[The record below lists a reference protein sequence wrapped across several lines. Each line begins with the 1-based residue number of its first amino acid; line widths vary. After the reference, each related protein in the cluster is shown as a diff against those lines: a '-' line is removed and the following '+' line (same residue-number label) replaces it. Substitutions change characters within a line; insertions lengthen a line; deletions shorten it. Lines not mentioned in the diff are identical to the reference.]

1 MASFFVYGYVSLC
14 GHLQIIEHQ
23 RNDCTLFFVFRA
35 VFCLQG
41 PLVKAQ
47 GIVTVPAEAG
57 SWVTYDQRLPRELS
71 ERLCSQVTL
80 QARAD
85 DMHQAVTSFTSTFCS
100 ICSQSA
106 TTQVLYT

>member
-1 MASFFVYGYVSLC
+1 MATWVVYG
-14 GHLQIIEHQ
+14 HFQIIEHQ

-57 SWVTYDQRLPRELS
+57 SWVTYDQKASQGAVREALLTGHS
-71 ERLCSQVTL
+71 PSPSR
-80 QARAD
+80 
-85 DMHQAVTSFTSTFCS
+85 
-100 ICSQSA
+100 
-106 TTQVLYT
+106 